1 MKTDEGTEQRFLDA
15 QNSKGSMFNSNQHVT
30 VSTRYASNKRPF
42 ASRRVLGVCLM
53 SSFAWLF
60 LGGCSQGHPTVRAF
74 RGSRLFHPETR
85 VSHTTGLRPRPPV
98 NRLLHISL
106 LLTYSYTHTNVSVTS
121 ITSFRKRHGW
131 GREEPKR
138 LMQMRREG
146 WKGDVRCDNR
156 HMHEGTMHGGG

>member
-30 VSTRYASNKRPF
+30 VSTRYASIKRPF

-106 LLTYSYTHTNVSVTS
+106 LLTYLLLYAYKCLCYQHNKFPQTTWVGEGRTEKTNANAT
-121 ITSFRKRHGW
+121 RGMEG
-131 GREEPKR
+131 GRTLR
-138 LMQMRREG
+138 Q
-146 WKGDVRCDNR
+146 
-156 HMHEGTMHGGG
+156 